1 MIDKEVFIQYCSNK
15 LIKIVRFLYRWIT
28 HEGEVLG
35 YILGT
40 LHFMISTLIGMLIII
55 SHTIYPSFWLQLC
68 VFIVMSIIL
77 MQHIFLKVCISVV
90 AEQGLTNNVSPF
102 YTLLN
107 DIFGISANDFINLFV
122 VGETVLV
129 GSLGLEIISRCSMY
143 LQGWS

>member
-1 MIDKEVFIQYCSNK
+1 MIDKEVFIQYCSEK
-15 LIKIVRFLYRWIT
+15 LIIIVRFLYRWIT

-40 LHFMISTLIGMLIII
+40 VHFMISTLIGILIIV
-55 SHTIYPSFWLQLC
+55 SHTIYPSFWLQLF
-68 VFIVMSIIL
+68 VFTVMSIIL

-122 VGETVLV
+122 VAESALV
-129 GSLGLEIISRCSMY
+129 GCLGLELISRCSVY

>member
-1 MIDKEVFIQYCSNK
+1 MIDKEVFIQYCSDK

-40 LHFMISTLIGMLIII
+40 VHFMISTVIGMLIII
-55 SHTIYPSFWLQLC
+55 SHTIYPSFWLQLF
-68 VFIVMSIIL
+68 VFTVMTAIL

-107 DIFGISANDFINLFV
+107 DIFGISANDFINFFV
-122 VGETVLV
+122 VAETALV
-129 GSLGLEIISRCSMY
+129 GSLGLELMSRCSVY